1 MGFFQDGSFLFV
13 YRTEH
18 SDDAKENLLCK
29 WIQMRYVIL
38 ILIEILETSFYL
50 SLALGQSFG
59 IAVSLLSIQFSNE
72 MEFSQALSPVD

>member
-1 MGFFQDGSFLFV
+1 
-13 YRTEH
+13 
-18 SDDAKENLLCK
+18 
-29 WIQMRYVIL
+29 MRYVIL

-59 IAVSLLSIQFSNE
+59 IAVCLLSIQFSNE